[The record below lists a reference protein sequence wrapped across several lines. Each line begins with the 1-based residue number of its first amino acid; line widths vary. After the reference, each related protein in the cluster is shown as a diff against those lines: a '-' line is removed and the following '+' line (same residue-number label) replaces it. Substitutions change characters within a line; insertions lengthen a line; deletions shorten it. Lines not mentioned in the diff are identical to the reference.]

1 MDFASTRIQA
11 AKCRHRYLTDGLGEV
26 RRDRNEW
33 GGPPVELKKILKK
46 PETNCGAASFLLLPS
61 HRSYG
66 IFGMGFP

>member
-1 MDFASTRIQA
+1 MS
-11 AKCRHRYLTDGLGEV
+11 GE
-26 RRDRNEW
+26 
-33 GGPPVELKKILKK
+33 GPRAELKKILKK